1 MAIVRHH
8 AESLGMI
15 QIALIRLPRNAIS
28 ILIITRD
35 KSMAQRS
42 PTDDDFVIVQDD
54 VLRQFTIILDRS
66 MIQKLFRITLNFI
79 PKYFA
84 CCNIPNKLE
93 HNGYDS

>member
-35 KSMAQRS
+35 KSMAHAHLLMMTS
-42 PTDDDFVIVQDD
+42 
-54 VLRQFTIILDRS
+54 
-66 MIQKLFRITLNFI
+66 
-79 PKYFA
+79 
-84 CCNIPNKLE
+84 
-93 HNGYDS
+93 